1 MQCLFSVSYILLL
14 LLLTVYMIVQTSPI
28 VGIQNLLSLFEA
40 ILSDVSILFVSSS
53 FVRLVDAQMGL
64 ISIIFPLELG

>member
-1 MQCLFSVSYILLL
+1 
-14 LLLTVYMIVQTSPI
+14 MIVQTSPI